1 MRTRT
6 ILVVLAL
13 ALAVLSSSV
22 LAADSTFVGWKK
34 TLALDVTTSQTA
46 YSDSWVGGEA
56 GSLNWVSDLN
66 GTAERQ
72 FSPAFNLRSILK
84 LSFGQT
90 VSQDQS
96 TKKWSKPR
104 KATDLIDWDNL
115 GRLTLQAFVDPYV
128 AFRLQSQFT
137 TELNPVH
144 TVYLSPITLTESFGI
159 ARKFWSRGKNDILI
173 SRLGFAVRE
182 LMAKQLVV
190 DSLHS
195 DSTSTLDTNYN
206 TTDGGLESVTDAY
219 VSFSEKLIY
228 TGKLT
233 LYKAFFFSDKS
244 KFAGTP
250 QADDWKAVHVNWEN
264 SVTAQITKIVTTKLY
279 VQLLYDKPI
288 SYRGRIKET
297 LGLGFLV
304 NLF

>member
-1 MRTRT
+1 MRTRE
-6 ILVVLAL
+6 ILTAL
-13 ALAVLSSSV
+13 GLMLVILSSSSW
-22 LAADSTFVGWKK
+22 AADSTVVGWKK
-34 TLALDVTTSQTA
+34 TLAVDLTTSQTA
-46 YSDSWVGGEA
+46 YSNSWVGGEA

-72 FSPAFNLRSILK
+72 FNPIFNLRSILK

-90 VSQDQS
+90 VSQNETDKHW
-96 TKKWSKPR
+96 TKPR

-115 GRLTLQAFVDPYV
+115 GRLTLQTFVDPYI

-144 TVYLSPITLTESFGI
+144 TVYLSPMTLTESFGI

-173 SRLGFAVRE
+173 SRLGFALRE
-182 LMAKQLVV
+182 VMSKNLVV
-190 DSLHS
+190 DSLH
-195 DSTSTLDTNYN
+195 DSLTSTLDTNYN

-219 VSFSEKLIY
+219 VSFSERLIY

-250 QADDWKAVHVNWEN
+250 QADDWKAIHVNWEN
-264 SVTAQITKIVTTKLY
+264 GVTAQITKVVTTKLY

-288 SYRGRIKET
+288 SSRGRIKET
-297 LGLGFLV
+297 LGLGFLF
-304 NLF
+304 NLI